1 MENVH
6 LRRTYGRASSV
17 MRFAGAPMETTAAA
31 FAIKTFLLWPIS
43 SVWQPEK
50 FLLTEEVVHSEDELS
65 SGSSDVELKAK
76 MLELASS
83 ESLLVSP
90 NPAKA

>member
-1 MENVH
+1 
-6 LRRTYGRASSV
+6 
-17 MRFAGAPMETTAAA
+17 METTAAA
-31 FAIKTFLLWPIS
+31 FAIKTSLYRPIS
-43 SVWQPEK
+43 SVWQSEK

-76 MLELASS
+76 MLSLTSS